1 MQEEGEGYDNRAEG
15 KARSDNRAEGIA
27 RSIREEDQDN
37 GVFCVRVEISRVYR
51 LDLVNLQWSNNDM
64 E

>member
-1 MQEEGEGYDNRAEG
+1 VQEEGEGYDNRAEG
-15 KARSDNRAEGIA
+15 KA